1 MTLKSVT
8 LVHYLFLFMLQKIV
22 FIVLF
27 LTSFWVS
34 AQNEQ
39 LALQYFD
46 DGEFEKALTIFEE
59 NLQKQ
64 PSNYFFFQKIIECR
78 QQLKQYDKAEE
89 VILKRKEKY
98 NQPILLV
105 ELGYNY
111 QLQKNEIEAKK
122 QYDLA
127 LLEVEKQANHAYQV
141 ASSFEKKVLLDW
153 AIKTY
158 ETAQKVNPNL
168 NFDYQT
174 ALLQGQ
180 LGNLDLMLEKLLDY
194 GYKNQENTALV
205 QNQLSRYLM
214 DDTEGTFA
222 DAIKKSL
229 LLKTQKSQDVYWNQ
243 SLSWLFVQQK
253 EYGKAFVQEK
263 AVYKRNPESF
273 YNIVTLARLAIEEK
287 QNEDATTIL
296 TFVLENTQDLE
307 LQMQAHHFLLSME
320 IESALQKEYAT
331 IDLKL
336 QDLLKKYGISPYSL
350 DLQILSAHFKTFYL
364 NQSKLGIEL
373 LQNAL
378 KLPLNLREQAEV
390 KMELADIMVY
400 DEKFNQAILYYAQV
414 EDNMK
419 NDVLAHEASLKLAKA
434 NFYKK
439 DFDWTLQQVKN
450 LKQSSSL
457 LIAND
462 AVELFLLIQ
471 DNSIEDSLR
480 VALQAYAKAD
490 LQLYQKKNEEALQSF
505 LTILE
510 KHKGESIEDE
520 TLLKIADIYYQKKDY
535 LKALSYY
542 QNILDNHKEGIYI
555 DEALFFSAE
564 IYRKHLMDNEKAKT
578 FYEKMVLEHPDSLY
592 YTESRKQYRTLRG
605 DTTI

>member
-1 MTLKSVT
+1 
-8 LVHYLFLFMLQKIV
+8 MLQKIV

-27 LTSFWVS
+27 MTSFWVS

-46 DGEFEKALTIFEE
+46 DGEFEKAITIFEE

-64 PSNYFFFQKIIECR
+64 PSNYFFFQKVIECR

-471 DNSIEDSLR
+471 DNSVEDSLR

-564 IYRKHLMDNEKAKT
+564 IYRKHLLDNEKAKPL
-578 FYEKMVLEHPDSLY
+578 YEKMVLEHPDSLY

>member
-1 MTLKSVT
+1 
-8 LVHYLFLFMLQKIV
+8 MLQKIV

-27 LTSFWVS
+27 MTSFWVS
-34 AQNEQ
+34 AQNDQ

-46 DGEFEKALTIFEE
+46 DGEFEKAITIFEE

-64 PSNYFFFQKIIECR
+64 PSNYFFFQKVIECR

-564 IYRKHLMDNEKAKT
+564 IYRKHLLDNEKAKPL
-578 FYEKMVLEHPDSLY
+578 YEKMVLEHPDSLY

>member
-1 MTLKSVT
+1 
-8 LVHYLFLFMLQKIV
+8 MLQKIV

-27 LTSFWVS
+27 MTSFWVS

-64 PSNYFFFQKIIECR
+64 PSNYFFFQKVIECR

-542 QNILDNHKEGIYI
+542 QNILDNNKEGIYI

-564 IYRKHLMDNEKAKT
+564 IYRKHLLDNEKAKPL
-578 FYEKMVLEHPDSLY
+578 YEKMVLEHPDSLY

>member
-1 MTLKSVT
+1 M
-8 LVHYLFLFMLQKIV
+8 
-22 FIVLF
+22 
-27 LTSFWVS
+27 TSFWVS

-64 PSNYFFFQKIIECR
+64 PSNFFFFQKTLECY
-78 QQLKQYDKAEE
+78 QQLKQYNKAEE
-89 VILKRKEKY
+89 IILKRKEKY
-98 NQPILLV
+98 NPPMLIV
-105 ELGYNY
+105 ELGYNF
-111 QLQKNEIEAKK
+111 QLQKKGDEAKK
-122 QYDLA
+122 QYNLVI
-127 LLEVEKQANHAYQV
+127 LEVEKEPNFAYQV
-141 ASSFEKKVLLDW
+141 ANSFEKKVLLDW

-542 QNILDNHKEGIYI
+542 QNILDNHKEEIYI

-564 IYRKHLMDNEKAKT
+564 IYRKHLLDNEKAKPL
-578 FYEKMVLEHPDSLY
+578 YEKMVLEHPDSLY

>member
-1 MTLKSVT
+1 
-8 LVHYLFLFMLQKIV
+8 MLQKIV

-27 LTSFWVS
+27 MTSFWVS
-34 AQNEQ
+34 AQNDQ

-46 DGEFEKALTIFEE
+46 DGEFEKAITIFEE

-64 PSNYFFFQKIIECR
+64 PSNYFFFQKVIECR

-462 AVELFLLIQ
+462 AVELFLLVQ

-564 IYRKHLMDNEKAKT
+564 IYRKHLLDNEKAKPL
-578 FYEKMVLEHPDSLY
+578 YEKMVLEHPDSLY